1 MQQNFMALAD
11 HEAQSQIILPPTALP
26 IYNYSEVNGVLVYN
40 NSKVESSLEI
50 GELDL
55 DFLACFCRI
64 VSRLE
69 CLLQT
74 PPLFLLTLFYSIDI
88 KEKYLTPER

>member
-50 GELDL
+50 GEPDL
-55 DFLACFCRI
+55 IFICAVIGMFATAVVLLNVGFLEVTI
-64 VSRLE
+64 
-69 CLLQT
+69 LLNV
-74 PPLFLLTLFYSIDI
+74 YI
-88 KEKYLTPER
+88 